1 MKQRVKEES
10 QTRFCS
16 SESSVRDATRRDGF
30 TENDAK
36 EDRRVVGFYILVQSL
51 RDERTN
57 AWGNFFQDE
66 TVREL
71 FVCVNDECDDD
82 ELDNLDEG
90 WDSDEIER
98 GTSERKRVV
107 LGDAKGWV
115 RVRGGGFE
123 LRTVLRETF
132 GARGRG
138 V

>member
-1 MKQRVKEES
+1 M
-10 QTRFCS
+10 
-16 SESSVRDATRRDGF
+16 RDATRRDGF

-57 AWGNFFQDE
+57 DRNDERNAWGNFFQVE

-71 FVCVNDECDDD
+71 FVCINDECD
-82 ELDNLDEG
+82 ELDELDEG

>member
-1 MKQRVKEES
+1 M
-10 QTRFCS
+10 
-16 SESSVRDATRRDGF
+16 RDATRRDGF

-57 AWGNFFQDE
+57 DRNDERNAWGNFFQVE

-71 FVCVNDECDDD
+71 FVCINDECD
-82 ELDNLDEG
+82 ELDELDEG

-132 GARGRG
+132 GEGRRG
-138 V
+138 VSNRDAPDVWG

>member
-1 MKQRVKEES
+1 M
-10 QTRFCS
+10 
-16 SESSVRDATRRDGF
+16 RDATRRDGF

-71 FVCVNDECDDD
+71 FLCINDECD
-82 ELDNLDEG
+82 ELDELDEG

-132 GARGRG
+132 GERGRG
-138 V
+138 VSNRDAPDVWG

>member
-1 MKQRVKEES
+1 M
-10 QTRFCS
+10 
-16 SESSVRDATRRDGF
+16 RDATRRDGF